1 MLKILNVSL
10 LHLGFVLVLFLLLL
24 SSMYNLQDVLQ
35 SKAQRVFSPKE
46 KSAVAVSATH
56 RKSMGKLLFM
66 SPTLVQ
72 INLRTQ
78 EPYRFKIESFWR
90 AAQKLVCRASS
101 KTDNWNDFAAAF
113 RRLVCNP
120 HSSSHRRQWSTI
132 AILEQSPSYERIFHQ
147 REGKYMTI
155 FSSAS
160 LWSMRA
166 FSWCGLGTYRR
177 WFRPLAFNFEVLHCA
192 VIVLRRVAPASLWR
206 DSIDIIAQCG
216 WLVQSL
222 CSEMPE
228 TYFGNHVG
236 RGRRLCICSARP
248 GDWIDPRLLLLFGLF
263 QCPLY

>member
-101 KTDNWNDFAAAF
+101 ETDNWNDFAAAF

-120 HSSSHRRQWSTI
+120 HSSSHWRQWSTI
-132 AILEQSPSYERIFHQ
+132 AILEQSPSYERIFINM
-147 REGKYMTI
+147 RVNI
-155 FSSAS
+155 LLIISAWITE
-160 LWSMRA
+160 WSCSQLVCSGHLRRLFWPPA
-166 FSWCGLGTYRR
+166 CDFRVLLG
-177 WFRPLAFNFEVLHCA
+177 F
-192 VIVLRRVAPASLWR
+192 VIVRSKTKTKKTAEQLSLHLT
-206 DSIDIIAQCG
+206 D
-216 WLVQSL
+216 
-222 CSEMPE
+222 
-228 TYFGNHVG
+228 
-236 RGRRLCICSARP
+236 
-248 GDWIDPRLLLLFGLF
+248 LFF
-263 QCPLY
+263 I